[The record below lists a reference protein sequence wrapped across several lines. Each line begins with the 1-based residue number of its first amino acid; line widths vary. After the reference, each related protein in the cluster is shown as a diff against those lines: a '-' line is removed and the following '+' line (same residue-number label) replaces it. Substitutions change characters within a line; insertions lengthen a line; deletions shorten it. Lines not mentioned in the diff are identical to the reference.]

1 MALSAK
7 DFNKLKRL
15 RAVFDM
21 NYRWWRLV
29 SDLLSYAP
37 AIITEDMVRSLEK
50 DGDFSKKEAVCALLC
65 SVLGLH
71 PEESAEDRTLYHKY
85 LCPSVRIFSP
95 DRYANDPYVKCVA
108 GNEISLGRWEYKTKE
123 YPPYRAA
130 VAADAETEADGLERM
145 PLCFFDGPFSFFAVT
160 EDSNEWMTLTPVD
173 IDTSKEAIERAHGR
187 VITFGLGLGYFAFMA
202 AEKDSVSE
210 VTVVEKSA
218 EVIEAFRTA
227 ILPRFPHKEKIR
239 IVNADAF
246 DYAEH
251 TMPKEHFDLCFVDTW
266 RDAGDGLPMYLKMKP
281 LEKLSPETEY
291 LYWIESF
298 LLSRLRSA
306 LFEQIW
312 EKENAAAHGVQGTVT
327 FEEIEE
333 RLSDR
338 GLRRLAEEG
347 KADILRIFTEEI

>member
-1 MALSAK
+1 MALSGK

-15 RAVFDM
+15 RSIFDM
-21 NYRWWRLV
+21 SYRWWRLV

-37 AIITEDMVRSLEK
+37 AIITKDMVDTLCA
-50 DGDFSKKEAVCALLC
+50 DGDFSKEEAVCALLS

-85 LCPSVRIFSP
+85 LCPSVHVYSP
-95 DRYANDPYVKCVA
+95 DRYAENPYVKCVA
-108 GNEISLGRWEYKTKE
+108 GSEFSLGRWEYKTKE

-130 VAADAETEADGLERM
+130 VAADVETEADGLERM

-160 EDSNEWMTLTPVD
+160 EDGNEWMTLTPVD
-173 IDTSKEAIERAHGR
+173 IDTCTEAIEKAHGR

-202 AEKDSVSE
+202 AEKNSVSE

-239 IVNADAF
+239 IVEADAF
-246 DYAEH
+246 EYAEH
-251 TMPKEHFDLCFVDTW
+251 TMQDEGFDFCFVDTW

-281 LEKLSPETEY
+281 LERLCPKTEY

-306 LFEQIW
+306 VFEEIW
-312 EKENAAAHGVQGTVT
+312 EKENASAHGVQGDIT
-327 FEEIEE
+327 FEEIEQ
-333 RLSDR
+333 RLSDQ

-347 KADILRIFTEEI
+347 KAEILRTFTEEI